1 MSLPVDYVQL
11 LADVKRRIQTAQ
23 VRAAFAANS
32 ELIRLYWQVGQLLDR
47 RQAEEGWGAAVIP
60 RLARDLANELP
71 EVKGFSERNLKRM
84 LSFFRAYA
92 DEPAFLT
99 DEPAEKVPP
108 LVAQMADAEKM
119 PQPVAPT
126 HGSTQ
131 LRFLPWGHH
140 VLLLEKVKR
149 REQRLSARTGYP
161 TE

>member
-11 LADVKRRIQTAQ
+11 LADVKRRIRAAQ
-23 VRAAFAANS
+23 VRASFAANG

-47 RQAEEGWGAAVIP
+47 RQAEAGWGAAVIP

-84 LSFFRAYA
+84 LSIFRVYA
-92 DEPAFLT
+92 
-99 DEPAEKVPP
+99 DEPAEKVPQ

>member
-11 LADVKRRIQTAQ
+11 LADVKRRIQAAQ

-47 RQAEEGWGAAVIP
+47 RQAEAGWGAAVIP

-84 LSFFRAYA
+84 LSIFRVYA
-92 DEPAFLT
+92 